1 MLCYLQTNLG
11 IYPRFYAGI
20 VPAVFRVKLGK
31 TGHSLKVTLPKPVVE
46 GFGLEEGDEI
56 ELLVTDTSITL
67 KKAE

>member
-1 MLCYLQTNLG
+1 M
-11 IYPRFYAGI
+11 
-20 VPAVFRVKLGK
+20 PAVFRVKLGK

-56 ELLVTDTSITL
+56 ELLVTDNSITL